1 MPKKSS
7 IELENESG
15 WRYASVSLPKNM
27 MLFLDRIANASSQ
40 AEAFG
45 EDGFNANRTH
55 IPSRRIIVQ
64 DAIEMYVR
72 NLYPEMLEDY
82 IQMLKDNNMFQRQ
95 DAYNRWIVQHEINMK
110 ELADLK
116 GENQVDATSTD

>member
-1 MPKKSS
+1 MPRKTN

-95 DAYNRWIVQHEINMK
+95 DAYNRWIVQQEINMK

-116 GENQVDATSTD
+116 GEDQVDATSTD